1 MMQKYSIGLDL
12 GTNSIGWSVINRD
25 FTLVKKGGKNLW
37 GVLLFDE
44 AEKADKRRVKRS
56 ARRRSERRKERIKLL
71 QQLLA
76 NDVNLVDSDFYTRLK
91 KTYLANESI
100 DKVSG
105 RNYHYN
111 LFNDTLNDKKYY
123 HEFPT
128 IYHLRK
134 RLCEDDTQFDIR
146 LVYLAIHHIIKY
158 RGNFLH
164 DDNRI
169 VPSSKGVIN
178 KLQEVFDN
186 NVDLFDKYGV
196 SSLFDASKTYEILKL
211 KTKTPS
217 DKAKEIK
224 MLLGGSAFA
233 EFIGKALCGLVASP
247 KKAFKTDDESYDDA
261 KDVVFSKD
269 TFETIMQENENIL
282 GEDITLFIFNLH
294 SAYIEKT
301 FVEILGE
308 GNDSVSMAM
317 VKRYED
323 HHTDLRALKNVLI
336 PKTSSNFKKMFDAN
350 YYETKGDKKITFKN
364 SYANYVHVKRGK
376 SRFNDVTCE
385 KEEFYKFCKELL
397 TCVENDGEKGALK
410 AEILQKIE
418 LGTFMPKINDVVNG
432 AIPYQINLNE
442 LEKIIDN
449 QSKYYETL
457 KQNKDEI
464 ISLLTFRRPYYV
476 GPLKGEFSWINQ
488 TINEKVYPW
497 NFENLV
503 DVDEARNNF
512 IEKLVEKDEFT
523 NTAKLPLQSITYQKY
538 VILNELNNLKIKDKP
553 LSVEIKQGIYNNL
566 VLKKSK
572 VTNKEVYYYVNNN
585 WIKCSLEDFNFASE
599 KNLLGTIKTYREFS
613 KILGED
619 FVNSNLVVCDKIVE
633 YLTVFTD
640 YNSKKRMLKKKFSN
654 MLSEESIE
662 KLAKLSYSGW
672 GKFSYEHLTEKY
684 DESETAKSILTLL
697 YETNQNYMSIIFND
711 AYGFKEKFT
720 NIIKNVEKV
729 SYRALISDLY
739 SSPAVKKVT
748 WQAVKL
754 INEIIKIMGGEPEFV
769 FIESARKEGEK
780 KRSKT
785 RYNELSELYES
796 VKNDTEYYNNEL
808 KKQLTANNDE
818 KLLQN
823 ERLYLYLRQ
832 LGRCMYT
839 EQLLDINRLDEYEVD
854 HIVPRCFIKDDSLE
868 NKVLVIREANQRKS
882 SLTIS
887 ENIIK
892 ARVKFWNFLRNYKF
906 ITPKKYSNLVKE
918 EWDEKDGISFI
929 NRQLTETNQINK
941 TVETTF
947 KSVLKTTEVMPIK
960 SAIVTQVRKLHTDKD
975 SEVFGNFYKVR
986 GLNDYHHA
994 KDAYLVAVMG
1004 IFTKINFPI
1013 WGKEEKAYAIKKVLE
1028 KAQLSE
1034 KKTNELINKRYG
1046 IIVDYLIKGDYECAN
1061 ANGEPIDGNTA
1072 YINILKTM
1080 DRNDIS
1086 VVVQKNFDGET
1097 MFYKETIYG
1106 KPENSGLN
1114 NLIPYKYVK
1123 DVSGNLAPLDTKIYG
1138 GYSSVQQ
1145 SYYVNVEHGKP
1156 NKRKTELVGVSA
1168 LDALR
1173 YKNGDKNAILN
1184 ALSDKENPIIIGK
1197 PVYKNQLINYKGQYV
1212 TISSATEV
1220 TNATQ
1225 LIIDKKYHKLLYYI
1239 EKHPDKAAKLNNL
1252 DDLCNNF
1259 VKEYVEKLIKFYPLY
1274 NNIALKVKEF
1284 ATNGFDVLNKEDK
1297 IKYISNLLVVTSR
1310 GAGRVDMPP
1319 KWNGGSSWGRL
1330 TGKTIVKNEVDWINQ
1345 SITGYYVNII
1355 PKKVD

>member
-1 MMQKYSIGLDL
+1 MIQKYSIGLDL

-134 RLCEDDTQFDIR
+134 RLCEDDSKFDIR

-164 DDNRI
+164 DENKI
-169 VPSSKGVIN
+169 VPSSKGVIE
-178 KLQEVFDN
+178 KLQEVFDCN
-186 NVDLFDKYGV
+186 NDLFDKYGV
-196 SSLFDASKTYEILKL
+196 SSLFDATKLYEILKL
-211 KTKTPS
+211 TNKTPS
-217 DKAKEIK
+217 DKAKEVK
-224 MLLGGSAFA
+224 LLLGGSAFA

-247 KKAFKTDDESYDDA
+247 KKAFKTDEEEYNDA

-269 TFETIMQENENIL
+269 TFESIMQENESVL
-282 GEDITLFIFNLH
+282 GEDITIFIFDLH
-294 SAYIEKT
+294 SVYIEKT

-323 HHTDLRALKNVLI
+323 HHADLRALKSVLL
-336 PKTSSNFKKMFDAN
+336 PKNSINFKKMFDAKYVDEN
-350 YYETKGDKKITFKN
+350 GKIFKN

-376 SRFNDVTCE
+376 SRFNDATCE
-385 KEEFYKFCKELL
+385 KEDFYKFCKDLL
-397 TCVENDGEKGALK
+397 VSVENDGEKGALK
-410 AEILQKIE
+410 AKILQKIE

-457 KQNKDEI
+457 KQNKDKI

-523 NTAKLPLQSITYQKY
+523 NTPKLPLQSITYQKY
-538 VILNELNNLKIKDKP
+538 VVLNELNNLKINDKP
-553 LSVEIKQGIYNNL
+553 LPVEVKQGIYNNL
-566 VLKKSK
+566 ILKKSK

-585 WIKCSLEDFNFASE
+585 WVACSLEDFNFAND
-599 KNLLGTIKTYREFS
+599 KNLLGNMKTYREFS

-619 FVNSNLVVCDKIVE
+619 FVNSNPVVCDKIVE

-640 YNSKKRMLKKKFSN
+640 YTSKKRMLKKKFSN
-654 MLSEESIE
+654 ILSKESIE

-672 GKFSYEHLTEKY
+672 GKFSYEHLTDKY

-697 YETNQNYMSIIFND
+697 YETNQNYISIIFND
-711 AYGFKEKFT
+711 AYGFKERFT
-720 NIIKNVEKV
+720 NEIKKVEKV

-754 INEIIKIMGGEPEFV
+754 INEIVKIMGGEPEFV
-769 FIESARKEGEK
+769 FIESARKEEEK

-839 EQLLDINRLDEYEVD
+839 EKPLDINRLDEYEVD

-887 ENIIK
+887 ENVIK
-892 ARVKFWNFLRNYKF
+892 ARIKFWSFLRDNKF
-906 ITPKKYSNLVKE
+906 ITQKKYSNLIKDD
-918 EWDEKDGISFI
+918 WNEKDGVSFI

-941 TVETTF
+941 TVETTL

-975 SEVFGNFYKVR
+975 SQTFGSFYKVR

-1004 IFTKINFPI
+1004 IFTKINFPV
-1013 WGKEEKAYAIKKVLE
+1013 WGNEEKAYAIKKVLE
-1028 KAQLSE
+1028 KAKLSE

-1046 IIVDYLIKGDYECAN
+1046 IIVDYLIHGDYECAN

-1072 YINILKTM
+1072 YNNVLKTM

-1106 KPENSGLN
+1106 KPEYSKKD

-1123 DVSGNLAPLDTKIYG
+1123 DVNGNLLPLDTKIYG

-1212 TISSATEV
+1212 TISSASEV

-1225 LIIDKKYHKLLYYI
+1225 LIIDKKYHKLLSYA
-1239 EKHPDKAAKLNNL
+1239 EKGII
-1252 DDLCNNF
+1252 NF
-1259 VKEYVEKLIKFYPLY
+1259 KKYNEEYFNKDCEQFFKEYFSKMQKYYPLY
-1274 NNIALKVKEF
+1274 KNVMQKLQKYINEKFESSSIEDKLKFIRCMLSITKDG
-1284 ATNGFDVLNKEDK
+1284 ATNMSSLK
-1297 IKYISNLLVVTSR
+1297 L
-1310 GAGRVDMPP
+1310 
-1319 KWNGGSSWGRL
+1319 GSAIGRL
-1330 TGKTIVKNEVDWINQ
+1330 NDKTIVKNEVDWINQ

-1355 PKKVD
+1355 PKKVN